1 MTDNTE
7 KRAASDVPIRLFAAS
22 QQGRR
27 TPSVDMNQVVGTHDI
42 LFVCL
47 DTLRYDVA
55 VQEEAAGTTLVLNQ
69 YGPWKKCQAPGNFT
83 YPSHH
88 AMFAGF
94 LPCPYDAKNV
104 ADRELLFFPG
114 QIGLGKKGPEGAYAF
129 SGSTIMEGLEKEGYD
144 TWCVGGV
151 AFFDKRSELGKVF
164 PGYFQKSY
172 WNPSF
177 ACPVK
182 DSTKNQV
189 DFILKKL
196 DGAEEDRHIFLYLNV
211 DAIHYPNY
219 FYLEGASHD
228 SVESHA
234 AALRYADQELGR
246 LFTQWKKR
254 RGDTF
259 VICCSDHG
267 TCYGEDG
274 CQFHGINH
282 PIVNTVPYKH
292 FFI

>member
-1 MTDNTE
+1 MKEYTE
-7 KRAASDVPIRLFAAS
+7 STAKNDVPAGLFRLS
-22 QQGRR
+22 GEKKR
-27 TPSVDMNQVVGTHDI
+27 PSVNMSEVVGKQDI
-42 LFVCL
+42 LMICL
-47 DTLRYDVA
+47 DTLRYDAA
-55 VQEEAAGTTLVLNQ
+55 VEEEVHGGTPVLNR
-69 YGPWKKCQAPGNFT
+69 YGTWEKCQAPGNFT

-94 LPCPYDAKNV
+94 LPCRYDAKNV
-104 ADRELLFFPG
+104 ADRELLFFPCS
-114 QIGLGKKGPEGAYAF
+114 IGLGNRVPEGAYGF
-129 SGSTIMEGLEKEGYD
+129 CGSTIMEGLEKDGYD

-151 AFFDKRSELGKVF
+151 AFFDKRSEIGKVF
-164 PGYFQKSY
+164 PQYFQKSY

-189 DFILKKL
+189 DFLLKKVKM
-196 DGAEEDRHIFLYLNV
+196 AEKEKPIFLYLNV

-219 FYLEGASHD
+219 FYLEGARED
-228 SVESHA
+228 SYESHK
-234 AALRYADQELGR
+234 AALRYADRELGR
-246 LFTQWKKR
+246 LFEGWKEQ
-254 RGDTF
+254 RGGAF

-282 PIVNTVPYKH
+282 PIVNTIPYKH
-292 FFI
+292 FFL